1 MERGPDPEVV
11 PAADPP
17 VPEPISAPFE
27 ATVGQAPP
35 KPPEPEP
42 LSFHGKGRE
51 YFRIWIVNLL
61 LSIVTLGIYS
71 AWAKVRRL
79 NYFYRNTRLA
89 GASFDYHASPIAI
102 LKGRIAGFILFGG
115 YTVAGAVSPLFGLT
129 AAAVVGL
136 ALPWML
142 SRSLRFRMHNSSYR
156 GLRFQFHGKTSSAYW
171 VFLVLPVLSI
181 FTFFTIIPFVH
192 HRIKQYQHQHAAY
205 GRTGFTFRAPASEF
219 FVTYL
224 LAISLLVGV
233 MFLAFLAI
241 LVGIVLTGR
250 PAASSDAPPEMSPSG
265 FFAMLLFL
273 LVYVSGLLGIRAL
286 LTARLQ
292 NLIWSTMQLGDHR
305 FDCRINGVRLFG
317 VMWTNIAA
325 TIFTL
330 GLFTPFAQIRMARFM
345 TAAFTLLPASDL
357 DEFEASDRQRD
368 VGAYGQEAAE
378 FFDFEI
384 GF

>member
-1 MERGPDPEVV
+1 MGEAP
-11 PAADPP
+11 
-17 VPEPISAPFE
+17 STPFE
-27 ATVGQAPP
+27 SAQDQPAPRAP
-35 KPPEPEP
+35 RDPEP
-42 LSFHGKGRE
+42 LSFHGDGRE

-102 LKGRIAGFILFGG
+102 LKGRIAGAILFGG
-115 YTVAGAVSPLFGLT
+115 YTVAGAVSPLFGLA

-181 FTFFTIIPFVH
+181 FTFFTITPFIH

-205 GRTGFTFRAPASEF
+205 GRTGFKFRAPVSEF

-224 LAISLLVGV
+224 LAISLFVGV
-233 MFLAFLAI
+233 MFLAFLA
-241 LVGIVLTGR
+241 LFVGMALTAGR
-250 PAASSDAPPEMSPSG
+250 TAANSDAPPEMTAS
-265 FFAMLLFL
+265 MLVGMLPFL
-273 LVYVSGLLGIRAL
+273 LVYMSGLLGMRAL

-292 NLIWSTMQLGDHR
+292 NQIWSTMRLGDHR

-330 GLFTPFAQIRMARFM
+330 GLFTPFAQVRMARFM

-357 DEFEASDRQRD
+357 EEFEASDRQRD